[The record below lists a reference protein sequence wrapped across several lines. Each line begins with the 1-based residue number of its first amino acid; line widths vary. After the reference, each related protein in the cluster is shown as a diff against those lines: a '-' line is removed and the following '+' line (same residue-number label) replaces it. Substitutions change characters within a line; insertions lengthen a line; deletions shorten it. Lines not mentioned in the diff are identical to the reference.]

1 MKPQRKPFSAIKVNE
16 RIRFD
21 NGYYMTG
28 HITKNVGTHS
38 GKRMVHFFNEEWQ
51 KEMIVSYAAH
61 RSVVMVPECLC
72 CDFGAHDMTCDCDGK
87 NCCHPENH

>member
-1 MKPQRKPFSAIKVNE
+1 MRTQRKPFSAIKVNE

-61 RSVVMVPECLC
+61 RSVVMMPECLC

>member
-1 MKPQRKPFSAIKVNE
+1 MQRKPFSAINVNE

-28 HITKNVGTHS
+28 HITKNVGTHN
-38 GKRMVHFFNEEWQ
+38 GKRMVHFFNEVTNRER
-51 KEMIVSYAAH
+51 IISYAAH
-61 RSVVMVPECLC
+61 RSVAVMPECLC
-72 CDFGAHDMTCDCDGK
+72 CTFGNHDMPCDCDGK